1 MGKNMFEVAT
11 RTKNM
16 FEVATRTKMRFPFK
30 GMISVEDLWDLSVQ
44 NLDKVFKTLNSQRK
58 EAQEESLLN
67 VKSSEDEVLDTQIA
81 IVKYIVGVKLEEQAA
96 RVKAAENK
104 EKKQKIMALM
114 AKKDDEE
121 MENMSREELQK
132 LLDELE

>member
-1 MGKNMFEVAT
+1 MS
-11 RTKNM
+11 KNM

-44 NLDKVFKTLNSQRK
+44 NLDKVFKALNSQRK

-114 AKKDDEE
+114 AKKDDEA
-121 MENMSREELQK
+121 MENMSKEELQK

>member
-1 MGKNMFEVAT
+1 MSKNMFEVAT
-11 RTKNM
+11 R
-16 FEVATRTKMRFPFK
+16 EKMRFPFK

-44 NLDKVFKTLNSQRK
+44 NLDKVFKALNSQRK

-67 VKSSEDEVLDTQIA
+67 VKSSEDEVLDTQIE
-81 IVKYIVGVKLEEQAA
+81 IVKYIVNVKLEEQAA

-114 AKKDDEE
+114 AKKDDEA
-121 MENMSREELQK
+121 MENMSKEELQK

>member
-1 MGKNMFEVAT
+1 MS
-11 RTKNM
+11 KNM

-30 GMISVEDLWDLSVQ
+30 GMISAEDLWDLSVQ

-67 VKSSEDEVLDTQIA
+67 TKSSEDERLETQIE
-81 IVKYIVGVKLEEQAA
+81 IVKYIVNVKLEERAA
-96 RVKAAENK
+96 MVKAAENK

-114 AKKDDEE
+114 AKKDDEA
-121 MENMSREELQK
+121 MENMSKEELQR

>member
-1 MGKNMFEVAT
+1 MSKNMFEVAT
-11 RTKNM
+11 R
-16 FEVATRTKMRFPFK
+16 EKMRFPFK
-30 GMISVEDLWDLSVQ
+30 GTISVEDLWDLSVH

-67 VKSSEDEVLDTQIA
+67 MKSSEDERLETQIE
-81 IVKYIVGVKLEEQAA
+81 IVKYIVNVKLEEQAA

-121 MENMSREELQK
+121 MENMSKEELQK

>member
-1 MGKNMFEVAT
+1 MSKNMFEVAT
-11 RTKNM
+11 R
-16 FEVATRTKMRFPFK
+16 EKMRFPFK
-30 GMISVEDLWDLSVQ
+30 GTISVEDLWDLSVQ

-58 EAQEESLLN
+58 EVQEESLLDT
-67 VKSSEDEVLDTQIA
+67 KSSEDERLETQIE
-81 IVKYIVGVKLEEQAA
+81 IVKYIVNVKLEERAA

-132 LLDELE
+132 LMDELE

>member
-1 MGKNMFEVAT
+1 MSKNIFEVAT
-11 RTKNM
+11 R
-16 FEVATRTKMRFPFK
+16 EKMRFPFK

-67 VKSSEDEVLDTQIA
+67 VRSSEDEVLDTQIE
-81 IVKYIVGVKLEEQAA
+81 IVKYVVNVKLEEQAA

>member
-1 MGKNMFEVAT
+1 MSKNMFEVAT
-11 RTKNM
+11 R
-16 FEVATRTKMRFPFK
+16 EKMRFPFK
-30 GMISVEDLWDLSVQ
+30 GTISVEDLWDLSVQ

-67 VKSSEDEVLDTQIA
+67 MKSSEDERLETQIE
-81 IVKYIVGVKLEEQAA
+81 IVKYIVNVKLEEQAA
-96 RVKAAENK
+96 RAKAAENR

-114 AKKDDEE
+114 AKKDDEA

>member
-1 MGKNMFEVAT
+1 MS
-11 RTKNM
+11 KNM

-96 RVKAAENK
+96 RIKAAENR

-114 AKKDDEE
+114 AKKDDEA
-121 MENMSREELQK
+121 MENMSKEELQK

>member
-1 MGKNMFEVAT
+1 MSKNMFEVAT
-11 RTKNM
+11 R
-16 FEVATRTKMRFPFK
+16 EKMRFPFK

-67 VKSSEDEVLDTQIA
+67 VKSSADEVLDTQIE
-81 IVKYIVGVKLEEQAA
+81 IVKYIFNVKLEEQAA
-96 RVKAAENK
+96 RAKAAENK

-114 AKKDDEE
+114 AKKDDEA
-121 MENMSREELQK
+121 MENMSKEDLQK

>member
-1 MGKNMFEVAT
+1 MS
-11 RTKNM
+11 KNM

-67 VKSSEDEVLDTQIA
+67 VKSSEDEVLDTQIG

-96 RVKAAENK
+96 RAKASENK

-114 AKKDDEE
+114 EKKDDEE

-132 LLDELE
+132 LLEELD

>member
-1 MGKNMFEVAT
+1 MSKNMFEVAT
-11 RTKNM
+11 R
-16 FEVATRTKMRFPFK
+16 EKMRFPFK

-44 NLDKVFKTLNSQRK
+44 NLDKVFKVLNSQRK

-114 AKKDDEE
+114 AKKDDEA
-121 MENMSREELQK
+121 MENMSKEELQK

>member
-1 MGKNMFEVAT
+1 MS
-11 RTKNM
+11 KNM

-58 EAQEESLLN
+58 ETQEESLLN
-67 VKSSEDEVLDTQIA
+67 VRSSEDEVLDTQIE
-81 IVKYIVGVKLEEQAA
+81 IVKYIVNVKLEEQAA

-114 AKKDDEE
+114 AKKDDEA
-121 MENMSREELQK
+121 MENMSKEELQK

>member
-1 MGKNMFEVAT
+1 MS
-11 RTKNM
+11 KNM

-44 NLDKVFKTLNSQRK
+44 NLDKVFKALNSQRK

-96 RVKAAENK
+96 RVKAAENR

-114 AKKDDEE
+114 AKKDDEA

>member
-1 MGKNMFEVAT
+1 MN
-11 RTKNM
+11 KNM

-58 EAQEESLLN
+58 EVQEESLLDT
-67 VKSSEDEVLDTQIA
+67 KSLEDERLETQIE
-81 IVKYIVGVKLEEQAA
+81 IVKYIVNVKLAEQVA
-96 RVKAAENK
+96 RAKAAENR

-114 AKKDDEE
+114 AKKDDEA

>member
-1 MGKNMFEVAT
+1 MN
-11 RTKNM
+11 KNM

-30 GMISVEDLWDLSVQ
+30 GTISVEDLWDLSVQ

-67 VKSSEDEVLDTQIA
+67 MKSSEDERLETQIE
-81 IVKYIVGVKLEEQAA
+81 IVKYIVNVKLEEQAA

-121 MENMSREELQK
+121 MENMSKEELQK

>member
-1 MGKNMFEVAT
+1 MSKNMFEVAT
-11 RTKNM
+11 R
-16 FEVATRTKMRFPFK
+16 EKMRFPFK
-30 GMISVEDLWDLSVQ
+30 GTISVEDLWDLSVQ

-81 IVKYIVGVKLEEQAA
+81 IVKYIVSVKLEEQAA

-114 AKKDDEE
+114 AKKDDEA
-121 MENMSREELQK
+121 MENMSKEELQK

>member
-1 MGKNMFEVAT
+1 MS
-11 RTKNM
+11 KNM

-67 VKSSEDEVLDTQIA
+67 VRSSEDEVLDTQIE
-81 IVKYIVGVKLEEQAA
+81 IVKYIVNVKLEEQAA
-96 RVKAAENK
+96 RVKAVENK

-114 AKKDDEE
+114 AKKDDEA
-121 MENMSREELQK
+121 MENMSKEELQK

>member
-1 MGKNMFEVAT
+1 MSKNMFEVAT
-11 RTKNM
+11 R
-16 FEVATRTKMRFPFK
+16 EKMRFPFK

-44 NLDKVFKTLNSQRK
+44 NLDKVFKILNSQRK

-114 AKKDDEE
+114 AKKDDEA
-121 MENMSREELQK
+121 MENMSKEELQK

>member
-1 MGKNMFEVAT
+1 MS
-11 RTKNM
+11 KNM

-67 VKSSEDEVLDTQIA
+67 AKSSEDEVLDTQIA
-81 IVKYIVGVKLEEQAA
+81 IVKYIFDVKLDEQAA

>member
-1 MGKNMFEVAT
+1 MS
-11 RTKNM
+11 KNM

-67 VKSSEDEVLDTQIA
+67 VRSSEDEVLDTQIE
-81 IVKYIVGVKLEEQAA
+81 IVKYIVNVKLEEQAA

-114 AKKDDEE
+114 AKKDDEA
-121 MENMSREELQK
+121 MENMSKEELQK

>member
-1 MGKNMFEVAT
+1 MS
-11 RTKNM
+11 KNM

-44 NLDKVFKTLNSQRK
+44 NLDKVFKALNSQRK

-81 IVKYIVGVKLEEQAA
+81 IVKYIFDVKLDEQVA

-104 EKKQKIMALM
+104 EKKQKIMTLM
-114 AKKDDEE
+114 AKKDDEA
-121 MENMSREELQK
+121 MENMSKEELQK

>member
-1 MGKNMFEVAT
+1 MIKNMFEVAT
-11 RTKNM
+11 R
-16 FEVATRTKMRFPFK
+16 EKMRFPFK

-58 EAQEESLLN
+58 EVQEESLLN
-67 VKSSEDEVLDTQIA
+67 TKSSEDERLETQIE
-81 IVKYIVGVKLEEQAA
+81 IVKHIVSVKLEEQAA
-96 RVKAAENK
+96 RVKEAENK

-121 MENMSREELQK
+121 MENMSKEELQK

>member
-1 MGKNMFEVAT
+1 MS
-11 RTKNM
+11 KNM

-44 NLDKVFKTLNSQRK
+44 NLDKVFKALNSQRK

-81 IVKYIVGVKLEEQAA
+81 IVKYIVGDKLEEQAA

-114 AKKDDEE
+114 AKKDDEA
-121 MENMSREELQK
+121 MENMSKEELQK

>member
-1 MGKNMFEVAT
+1 MS
-11 RTKNM
+11 KNM

-44 NLDKVFKTLNSQRK
+44 NLDKVFKALNSQRK

-114 AKKDDEE
+114 AKKDDEA
-121 MENMSREELQK
+121 MENMSKEELQR

>member
-1 MGKNMFEVAT
+1 MS
-11 RTKNM
+11 KNM

-67 VKSSEDEVLDTQIA
+67 VRSSEDERLETQIE
-81 IVKYIVGVKLEEQAA
+81 IVKYIVNVKLEEQAA

-121 MENMSREELQK
+121 MENMSKEELQK

>member
-1 MGKNMFEVAT
+1 MS
-11 RTKNM
+11 KNM

-67 VKSSEDEVLDTQIA
+67 VKSSEDEVLDTQIE
-81 IVKYIVGVKLEEQAA
+81 IVKYIVGVKLEEQVA

-114 AKKDDEE
+114 AKKDDEA
-121 MENMSREELQK
+121 MENMSKEDLQK

>member
-1 MGKNMFEVAT
+1 MS
-11 RTKNM
+11 KNM

-44 NLDKVFKTLNSQRK
+44 NLDKVFKALNSQRK

-67 VKSSEDEVLDTQIA
+67 TKSSEDERLDTQIE
-81 IVKYIVGVKLEEQAA
+81 IVKYIVNIKLEEQAA
-96 RVKAAENK
+96 RVKDAENK

-114 AKKDDEE
+114 AKKDDEA
-121 MENMSREELQK
+121 MENMSKEELQK

>member
-1 MGKNMFEVAT
+1 MS
-11 RTKNM
+11 KNM

-67 VKSSEDEVLDTQIA
+67 VRSSEDEVLDTQIE
-81 IVKYIVGVKLEEQAA
+81 IVKYIVNVKLEEQAA
-96 RVKAAENK
+96 RVKTAENK

-114 AKKDDEE
+114 AKKDDEA
-121 MENMSREELQK
+121 MENMSKEELQK

>member
-1 MGKNMFEVAT
+1 MSKNMFEI
-11 RTKNM
+11 
-16 FEVATRTKMRFPFK
+16 ATRTKMRFPFK
-30 GMISVEDLWDLSVQ
+30 GMVTVEDLWDLSVQ
-44 NLDKVFKTLNSQRK
+44 NLDKVFKALNSQRK

-67 VKSSEDEVLDTQIA
+67 TKSSEDERLETQIE
-81 IVKYIVGVKLEEQAA
+81 IVKYIVGVKLDEQAA
-96 RVKAAENK
+96 RLKAAENK

>member
-1 MGKNMFEVAT
+1 MSKNMFEVAT
-11 RTKNM
+11 R
-16 FEVATRTKMRFPFK
+16 EKMRFPFK
-30 GMISVEDLWDLSVQ
+30 GTISVEDLWDLSVQ

-67 VKSSEDEVLDTQIA
+67 AKSSEDEVLDTQIA
-81 IVKYIVGVKLEEQAA
+81 IVKYIFDVKLDEQAT

-114 AKKDDEE
+114 AKKDDEA
-121 MENMSREELQK
+121 MENMSKEELQK

>member
-1 MGKNMFEVAT
+1 MS
-11 RTKNM
+11 KNM

-44 NLDKVFKTLNSQRK
+44 NLDKVFKALNSQRK

-121 MENMSREELQK
+121 MENMSREQLQK

>member
-1 MGKNMFEVAT
+1 MS
-11 RTKNM
+11 KNM

-44 NLDKVFKTLNSQRK
+44 NLDKVFKALNSQRK
-58 EAQEESLLN
+58 ESQEESLLN

-114 AKKDDEE
+114 AKKDDEA
-121 MENMSREELQK
+121 MENMSKEELQK